1 MDITGMGIGMW
12 LFWIALIVV
21 VVLVVKLLNGG
32 SSQSGTASESPRTIL
47 EKRYARGEI
56 DKDEFEE
63 MRKELKK

>member
-21 VVLVVKLLNGG
+21 VVLVVKMLNGVPN
-32 SSQSGTASESPRTIL
+32 QSATTSESPRKIL
-47 EKRYARGEI
+47 EKRYVRGEI

-63 MRKELKK
+63 MKKELEK